1 MTGARLDISLSD
13 LPLREGL
20 DGLLA
25 AATNLRPMMVIA
37 TGIFEN
43 STRTRFDQ
51 ERGPGGIPWP
61 KSWRAKE
68 QGGKTLQD
76 KGNLRGS
83 LTSNVGDNF
92 AETGFDGRSE
102 SSRHAASHQ
111 FGVTIRPRTA
121 KALAFT
127 GPDGKFHM
135 AQSVTIPRREMLG
148 VDNEDLRDLL
158 EAFVDYLESA
168 TDGI

>member
-1 MTGARLDISLSD
+1 MSVRLEITRDDLSFKQ
-13 LPLREGL
+13 GTA
-20 DGLLA
+20 GLLA
-25 AATNLRPMMVIA
+25 AAENLRPMMLIA
-37 TGIFEN
+37 SGIFEN

-51 ERGPGGIPWP
+51 EHGPGGIPWP
-61 KSWRAKE
+61 KSWRAKV

-83 LTSNVGDNF
+83 LTSNVGDNY

-102 SSRHAASHQ
+102 SSKHAASHQ
-111 FGVTIRPRTA
+111 YGVTIRPRSA

-135 AQSVTIPRREMLG
+135 RQSVTIPRREMLG

-158 EAFVDYLESA
+158 EAFVDYLEGA
-168 TDGI
+168 ADGV